1 MYKNKTMNQ
10 VNIVDFTNKKVIRMD
25 DDQMIQIG
33 KRIQERRRELGIA
46 AIDFS
51 ACIGLGKDQFS
62 KIETGKSPCKL
73 EHLFVIAQYLEVS
86 TDYLLYGNEDK
97 EEIDELQELLRGLN
111 RSQIQ
116 KAKKVLEAVFE

>member
-1 MYKNKTMNQ
+1 MYKNKTINK
-10 VNIVDFTNKKVIRMD
+10 VNIADFTNKEVTRMD

-33 KRIQERRRELGIA
+33 KRIQERRRYLGIA

-51 ACIGLGKDQFS
+51 TCIGLGKDQIS